1 MTVTRKPF
9 RRALATALIST
20 LAISGAL
27 VATSSASAVPGPPLI
42 NSPLDDTAGVFST
55 TVEPDING
63 LEQTIQV
70 FTRSET
76 GVEILHCTVVTT
88 TDPEP
93 CIVTIPSGQYGFYQ
107 LFGIA
112 TDVNGASNP
121 SDPQSLRYGAP
132 AVSGSL
138 VLGAPLNLPDVPI
151 RIESLTPVISG
162 TGPALA
168 TVELRG
174 YRSDLG
180 PAPEADPLCSA
191 SILASGV
198 FSCSAVFD
206 SYGTWEVQVITQD
219 VDGGFVV
226 VPESGT
232 LSLAISPPPPTVEV
246 SVALAPAPSPVPAPP
261 SVDLSVS
268 GVPGSQVG
276 SRLSINPFTDDLSPQ
291 FCPDSWAG
299 NPDSLPT
306 GGAVVTCEFTD
317 VPVGVHSLQ
326 TDQFINGVASITR
339 KDLIYIAAPPTLTVT
354 PFPGGATFSG
364 TVDTLANELAASG
377 TVVSGLFA
385 VVRDGVNEVCSGPV
399 DLTTGAW
406 SCDGPLEPGGYSFA
420 AYAFAEAFS
429 DNPALAGEITGDYS
443 AGSTLSGTVDAT
455 IGSGVVPPS
464 PSMGYDFGP
473 ATVGI
478 TAQGLQNS
486 AVGIE
491 LYSVTE
497 PDGPG
502 GGYQYDQPV
511 DSCGFIPG
519 EGDDG
524 LIVTSPSVI
533 TDCLFDGLAPGIW
546 NVYSSQRYY
555 FEQSN
560 YVDDYIRI
568 PSAPTLTASRNDAEQ
583 IIASGQGTPGFRVLV
598 RQLGGSGVCD
608 AVVGTSGAWSCV
620 VPGIAGDALL
630 RAQQQSQ
637 GFVADPNGESLFS
650 SFDGYSA
657 FTPTAFVAAVPPTP
671 RVNPTPPVVAPQPL
685 PWTLEGY
692 NGEPLFPGQ
701 TLSLSAQGLPVG
713 TEVIIEIRSTPKV
726 LGSSL
731 ADDLGRFAL
740 DVTVPRDLEPGDH
753 TLVGLATPP
762 GGVVSPIEIPVV
774 VVAAPV
780 DDAGSEQPAP
790 VSEGSE
796 GSEGSSGGSGD
807 RDVAIDRSDPAAP
820 SAISDSIPTIDRIFR
835 TPLIAVTASGL
846 ALAILLLVALP
857 AELLNST
864 VASNSRRLGRWYAA
878 IDDRIQRATEWFA
891 AITRTR
897 ALAAALLVVATSVIF
912 GFVDPDYGFDP
923 VSLRMTVS
931 LAIGLFVVTYV
942 SAWISGA
949 IIQRVWNIPT
959 RVGLQP
965 AALLFAVVGVILA
978 RLLEFSPGFLI
989 GLVIGLD
996 LLTRVDAKFRVRA
1009 TLTSL
1014 GVTVGLA
1021 LLGWI
1026 GYSILSAVSAGEP
1039 TVAEL
1044 LLSDALV
1051 ATAAEGMT
1059 AALASLLPLG
1069 FLQGHEIFRRSKGLW
1084 AGTFLVVAMLFALIV
1099 LPTAS
1104 GTESEVA
1111 DVGFWMLVMVIF
1123 AVVALTLWAVL
1134 QFTGRGD
1141 DDAEEAVDQPV
1152 GAER

>member
-1 MTVTRKPF
+1 MAASPSHL
-9 RRALATALIST
+9 RRALAAVTVTALAAT
-20 LAISGAL
+20 GAL
-27 VATSSASAVPGPPLI
+27 VATSAAQALPDAPIIFG
-42 NSPLDDTAGVFST
+42 PLDST
-55 TVEPDING
+55 INTLSVSVDPAPST
-63 LEQTIQV
+63 LEQTVAVSWEFQ
-70 FTRSET
+70 ET
-76 GVEILHCTVVTT
+76 GAVGIGCEVVVPADTPDGTTFPCDVTV
-88 TDPEP
+88 PN
-93 CIVTIPSGQYGFYQ
+93 GQYGFYD
-107 LFGIA
+107 LVA
-112 TDVNGASNP
+112 VSTDVDGGSPPSNTI
-121 SDPQSLRYGAP
+121 SSVRYGEAASP
-132 AVSGSL
+132 SRL
-138 VLGAPLNLPDVPI
+138 ELGAPLNVPDFPI
-151 RIESLTPVISG
+151 RIGTLEPAISG
-162 TGPALA
+162 TAPALG
-168 TVELRG
+168 TVELLG

-180 PAPEADPLCSA
+180 VGTESSLCLVGVPTSGAFSCAATFPSYGIWEVRVVAQDVEGGFAVEPEAVESTLRVEVFPPVPTVSILPAPGEIGIEATGVADSDVGTL
-191 SILASGV
+191 LALNYVIGESGV
-198 FSCSAVFD
+198 VQGGCPAGYD
-206 SYGTWEVQVITQD
+206 GTFE
-219 VDGGFVV
+219 
-226 VPESGT
+226 
-232 LSLAISPPPPTVEV
+232 
-246 SVALAPAPSPVPAPP
+246 
-261 SVDLSVS
+261 
-268 GVPGSQVG
+268 
-276 SRLSINPFTDDLSPQ
+276 
-291 FCPDSWAG
+291 
-299 NPDSLPT
+299 PT
-306 GGAVVTCEFTD
+306 GGDSVTCAFT
-317 VPVGVHSLQ
+317 VSPGVHVARSE
-326 TDQFINGVASITR
+326 QFVNAASSIVR
-339 KDLIYIAAPPTLTVT
+339 EEAIYVPAAPTLAVE
-354 PFPGGATFSG
+354 PVPGGAAFSG
-364 TVDTLANELAASG
+364 TIDALSDDLTASG
-377 TVVSGLFA
+377 TDLDGIVVT
-385 VVRDGVNEVCSGPV
+385 VRDAASNVACTAVA
-399 DLTTGAW
+399 DLGTGTW
-406 SCDGPLEPGGYSFA
+406 SCDDEMAAGTQLFTAVASSLGFADDPNAVGSFIGYSNGL
-420 AYAFAEAFS
+420 S
-429 DNPALAGEITGDYS
+429 DASPS
-443 AGSTLSGTVDAT
+443 VSAT
-455 IGSGVVPPS
+455 IPAAVTPS
-464 PSMGYDFGP
+464 APTMAYGFGP
-473 ATVGI
+473 ASIRADAVGLPD
-478 TAQGLQNS
+478 A

-491 LYSVTE
+491 LYSITE

-502 GGYQYDQPV
+502 GGYQYGLPV
-511 DSCGFIPG
+511 RSCGFIPG
-519 EGDDG
+519 EGNEG
-524 LIVTSPSVI
+524 SIVTSPSVI
-533 TDCLFDGLAPGIW
+533 SDCLFDGLAPGIW

-555 FEQSN
+555 FEQSD

-583 IIASGQGTPGFRVLV
+583 IVASGQGTPGFRVLV
-598 RQLGGSGVCD
+598 RQLGGSGACD
-608 AVVGTSGAWSCV
+608 AVVGTNGAWSCV

-637 GFVADPNGESLFS
+637 GFVADPNGESPFS

-657 FTPTAFVAAVPPTP
+657 FTPTAFVAAVPPAQ
-671 RVNPTPPVVAPQPL
+671 PVVSPQPL
-685 PWTLEGY
+685 PWVLEGY

-701 TLSLSAQGLPVG
+701 TLALSAQGLPVG
-713 TEVIIEIRSTPKV
+713 TEIVIEIRSTPQV
-726 LGSSL
+726 LGSSI

-740 DVTVPRDLEPGDH
+740 DVTVPLDLEPGDH

-790 VSEGSE
+790 VA
-796 GSEGSSGGSGD
+796 EGSSGGSGD
-807 RDVAIDRSDPAAP
+807 RDVAIDRADPAAP

-878 IDDRIQRATEWFA
+878 IDERIQRATEWFA

-897 ALAAALLVVATSVIF
+897 ALAAALLVVATAVIF

-949 IIQRVWNIPT
+949 IIQRVWSIPT

-965 AALLFAVVGVILA
+965 AALLFAVVGVIIA

-996 LLTRVDAKFRVRA
+996 LLTRVDATFRVRA

-1021 LLGWI
+1021 LLGWV
-1026 GYSILSAVSAGEP
+1026 GFSILSAVSTGEP

-1084 AGTFLVVAMLFALIV
+1084 AGTFLVVATLFALIV

-1104 GTESEVA
+1104 ETEGEVA

-1123 AVVALTLWAVL
+1123 AVVTLTLWAVL

-1141 DDAEEAVDQPV
+1141 DDADEVVEQP
-1152 GAER
+1152 AAAAR